1 MFDYEVENGI
11 LKIFLCGEVDHHHA
25 VEIRTCV
32 DELIDRFLPK
42 TVILDF
48 EHVSFCDSS
57 GIAIVLGRY
66 KKMKSLD
73 SDLFLSGL
81 SGQTLT
87 IFQLANI
94 EKIVKILQEE
104 K

>member
-25 VEIRTCV
+25 AEIRTCV

-66 KKMKSLD
+66 KKMQSLG
-73 SDLFLSGL
+73 SDLFLSGKN
-81 SGQTLT
+81 LT
-87 IFQLANI
+87 GGKINGSTKSNGSIFPQ
-94 EKIVKILQEE
+94 
-104 K
+104 